1 MVLIRLARSV
11 LLAGLLLGCEQ
22 SLFDA
27 GDSDSNL
34 PPPGAAVCPAE
45 CLGDAARDFAA
56 AATPWRYLEDTR
68 NRAWAPMAKEGKRL
82 VGADPANAFTTCKD
96 KSSAP
101 ACAELP
107 GALLVSTAGG
117 TAAAD
122 PAVELAI
129 TSKRV
134 AKIGVRAFVPGDA
147 PEQQVR
153 IYRNSREDALFTGP
167 ATPGALFE
175 QSVSADVL
183 PGDRLL
189 VALAP
194 ASGGATDIAL
204 EVHISDVG
212 TPSSCQLALT
222 FEEAVGNGLTNSCG
236 APFTSFRYEDSGP
249 DTPIPATLVPSAFA
263 EAGNAGR
270 IAAGY
275 YYKGS
280 EIPDKSGDTT
290 LQFWMRVR
298 NVDTIYAGYVYS
310 DHDLDNPAGGGI
322 AALVYDMAG
331 TATFESLVC
340 TRSVPGP
347 GGTTYAYSSAPY
359 GALSE
364 WKFLRIVYK
373 NGEVSVCVN
382 GRRSF
387 GYSVPTKRI
396 ATGHPPYLG
405 KNVDGVTPS
414 GAFFDGEVDDLRMLS
429 TALPCD

>member
-1 MVLIRLARSV
+1 MVLIRLARSA

-27 GDSDSNL
+27 GKDDDVT
-34 PPPGAAVCPAE
+34 PPPSGAECPAE

-56 AATPWRYLEDTR
+56 SATPWRYLEDTR
-68 NRAWAPMAKEGKRL
+68 NRAWAPMAKDGKRL

-96 KSSAP
+96 NPSAP
-101 ACAELP
+101 TCAEIP

-134 AKIGVRAFVPGDA
+134 AKIGVRAFVPTTA

-153 IYRNSREDALFTGP
+153 IYRNSREDSLFTGP

-189 VALAP
+189 VALVP
-194 ASGGATDIAL
+194 VSGGATDIAL
-204 EVHISDVG
+204 EVHVSDVG

-236 APFTSFRYEDSGP
+236 ASFESYRYEDSGP
-249 DTPIPATLVPSAFA
+249 DTLVPATLVPSAYP
-263 EAGNAGR
+263 EAGKAGR
-270 IAAGY
+270 ITAGH
-275 YYKGS
+275 YYKGT

-290 LQFWMRVR
+290 LQFWMRVQS
-298 NVDTIYAGYVYS
+298 VDPIYAGYVYS
-310 DHDLDNPAGGGI
+310 DHDLDNSTGGGI
-322 AALVYDMAG
+322 AALVYNMSG
-331 TATFESLVC
+331 TAKLESLVC
-340 TRSVPGP
+340 TRANGGP
-347 GGTTYAYSSAPY
+347 GGYAGGDIDYPAPNQ
-359 GALSE
+359 
-364 WKFLRIVYK
+364 WKFFRFAYHD
-373 NGEVSVCVN
+373 GEASVCVD
-382 GRRSF
+382 GRRVF

-396 ATGHPPYLG
+396 ATGYPPYIG
-405 KNVDGVTPS
+405 KNVNGVSPS
-414 GAFFDGEVDDLRMLS
+414 GAFFDGEVDDVRMFS
-429 TALPCD
+429 TALPCE

>member
-27 GDSDSNL
+27 GKEDGT
-34 PPPGAAVCPAE
+34 PPPSGAECPAE

-68 NRAWAPMAKEGKRL
+68 NRTWAPMAKDGKRL
-82 VGADPANAFTTCKD
+82 VGADPANAITTCKD
-96 KSSAP
+96 KPSAP
-101 ACAELP
+101 ACAEIP

-134 AKIGVRAFVPGDA
+134 AKIGVRAFVPADA

-153 IYRNSREDALFTGP
+153 IYRNSREDVLFTGP

-204 EVHISDVG
+204 EVHVSDVG

-236 APFTSFRYEDSGP
+236 APFTSHNHDFDSGTVT
-249 DTPIPATLVPSAFA
+249 DVPVVQGSSAFPELGQA
-263 EAGNAGR
+263 AILTPGR
-270 IAAGY
+270 
-275 YYKGS
+275 YYKGT
-280 EIPDKSGDTT
+280 EIPDKNGDTT
-290 LQFWMRVR
+290 LQFWMRAQS
-298 NVDTIYAGYVYS
+298 VDTIYGSYLYS
-310 DHDLDNPAGGGI
+310 DHDLNNAGGI
-322 AALVYDMAG
+322 AMLLYGA
-331 TATFESLVC
+331 EPIRIQSLVC
-340 TRSVPGP
+340 IRP
-347 GGTTYAYSSAPY
+347 GGGDNGYAGSDVDYATPNQ
-359 GALSE
+359 
-364 WKFLRIVYK
+364 WKFIRFVYK
-373 NGEVSVCVN
+373 GGEASVCVD
-382 GRRSF
+382 GRRVF
-387 GYSVPTKRI
+387 GYNIPTKKI
-396 ATGHPPYLG
+396 SSGFVPHIG
-405 KNVDGVTPS
+405 KNVNWSP
-414 GAFFDGEVDDLRMLS
+414 GAFFDGAVDDLRMLS
-429 TALPCD
+429 VALPCE